1 MASLKE
7 TVAERIAGLG
17 PAVQEGVVSVL
28 VEQVKKK
35 RTDAILTALNLKDE
49 KEKEL
54 KKIKPT
60 QTFNADNTV
69 ASESFSKGDNDN
81 RKKLNESLTKIEKAL
96 NEALDPEKPN
106 YENLFKV
113 VQNKGAAPAPGQEE
127 APAQE

>member
-1 MASLKE
+1 MATLKE

-17 PAVQEGVVSVL
+17 PEVQSGVADVL
-28 VEQVKKK
+28 VDQVKKK
-35 RTDAILTALNLKDE
+35 RIDAVLTALNLKDE

-60 QTFNADNTV
+60 ETFDGEGKV
-69 ASESFSKGDNDN
+69 ASSTFSKADNDN
-81 RKKLNESLTKIEKAL
+81 RKKVTESLAKIEKAL

-113 VQNKGAAPAPGQEE
+113 VQNKGAAPAQE

>member
-1 MASLKE
+1 MATLKE

-60 QTFNADNTV
+60 QTFNADNSV
-69 ASESFSKGDNDN
+69 ASETFSKADNDN
-81 RKKLNESLTKIEKAL
+81 RKKLTESLAKIEKAL

-113 VQNKGAAPAPGQEE
+113 VQNKGAAPAQEAE
-127 APAQE
+127 SAQE